1 MYKTPRYRGTSF
13 TVVHYAGAVQYSL
26 EGVLE
31 KNRDTLRHSL
41 AFVMRSECR
50 ERTLCCLCVAV
61 SLVAPTVGVTLW
73 PSS

>member
-1 MYKTPRYRGTSF
+1 MCDVTCVCVTCVCDVCAAGKKHEAVYKTPRYRGTSF

-50 ERTLCCLCVAV
+50 A
-61 SLVAPTVGVTLW
+61 
-73 PSS
+73 